1 MKTPVPTRR
10 ELALALAAR
19 LQARRRELRMPL
31 RELAAS
37 TGVSLATA
45 KGWVSA
51 ARPQVP
57 ARANRRRLCE
67 VLWPGEA
74 PEQRARELFEAFF
87 F

>member
-1 MKTPVPTRR
+1 MVQSAHRNH
-10 ELALALAAR
+10 ALALAAR
-19 LQARRRELRMPL
+19 LQARRRELRLPL

-37 TGVSLATA
+37 AGVSLATA

-57 ARANRRRLCE
+57 ALANRLQLCR

-74 PEQRARELFEAFF
+74 PEQRARELFDAFF